1 MFYRSHL
8 LQFVGLFFLCGLLG
22 CNQSPT
28 PRSSPPPEIPST
40 TETPHSIPTLPPDLP
55 EPPRAQTAEDLIVES
70 LEEVV
75 PLGKQALRLAVQTAL
90 LGIEVTPAEEQEI
103 GALFFDQI
111 AQQQG
116 DLLNQDQAT
125 VAYIT
130 KIGNAIARN
139 TNRSGINYTFHVIE
153 DETVNAFVIPGGYVF
168 LYRGILNAL
177 ENEAQLAALLG
188 HEIGHNDAGHTLDFI
203 KIVKAQEQLG
213 ISDVSE
219 IIPPLTANLITY
231 VYQEAEEIEADQIG
245 TNVAF
250 DRCYDPHQISIF
262 WDGINSPTGEGIL
275 KLIDLVLRT
284 HPPSNKRAIATRQQ
298 AIDLIA
304 SDPQRPLIIGQP
316 NYRRQQPGYCS

>member
-1 MFYRSHL
+1 MSYRPHL
-8 LQFVGLFFLCGLLG
+8 LPFIVLFLLSGLFG

-28 PRSSPPPEIPST
+28 PRSSLSPKKPST
-40 TETPHSIPTLPPDLP
+40 AEISNSAPTLPLDLP
-55 EPPRAQTAEDLIVES
+55 EPPHAQTPEDLIVES
-70 LEEVV
+70 LEDVV
-75 PLGKQALRLAVQTAL
+75 PLGKQALHLAVQTAL

-103 GALFFDQI
+103 GALFFNQI

-116 DLLNQDQAT
+116 DRLNQDQAT
-125 VAYIT
+125 VAYLT
-130 KIGNAIARN
+130 NIGNAIARS

-168 LYRGILNAL
+168 LYRGILNTL

-213 ISDVSE
+213 VSDISK

-231 VYQEAEEIEADQIG
+231 VYQESEEIEADQIG
-245 TNVAF
+245 TNIAF

-262 WDGINSPTGEGIL
+262 WDGINSPTSDGIL

-298 AIDLIA
+298 AIDLIT
-304 SDPQRPLIIGQP
+304 SDPQRQLIIGQT